1 MGQDAELSEIDIKN
15 ALRLL
20 LIYPGNFYFYK
31 FQGKHYFYKCLL
43 MGYSLPNVIF
53 EKFCTFIK
61 MVENEKRFE
70 KLFSTTALF

>member
-1 MGQDAELSEIDIKN
+1 
-15 ALRLL
+15 
-20 LIYPGNFYFYK
+20 
-31 FQGKHYFYKCLL
+31 